1 MAKVWIPLAVG
12 AAALTGMFF
21 VFMNGASP
29 YVTVAEAK
37 TTSGDRLHLKGAIVD
52 GTLDARPR
60 EGKVYFQ
67 LKDEKGDSCQVIY
80 NGPPPSNMGEAKEV
94 VAIGKMN
101 GEHFESD
108 KLQLKCPS
116 KYESKGGAEAPKP
129 TAKL

>member
-94 VAIGKMN
+94 VQGSA
-101 GEHFESD
+101 
-108 KLQLKCPS
+108 CRT
-116 KYESKGGAEAPKP
+116 GGTDDWTVKDVKP
-129 TAKL
+129 FRQS

>member
-1 MAKVWIPLAVG
+1 MAKLWIPLTIG

-37 TTSGDRLHLKGAIVD
+37 VTAGDRLHLKGAIVD
-52 GTLDARPR
+52 GSLDARPR
-60 EGKVYFQ
+60 EGKVFFT
-67 LKDEKGDSCQVIY
+67 LKDEKGDLCKVVY

-94 VAIGKMN
+94 VAIGRMK

-116 KYESKGGAEAPKP
+116 KYESENKTAEPEK